1 MSRTIEIVGQD
12 NADELCAL
20 LRARVSALREPLAPV
35 DTADENE
42 ARVQRQPTTVH
53 VGNAR
58 VHIIPLARERYADE
72 TISEPR
78 AVIVCDGEG
87 ADDIGDAIDAALLS
101 EAEIGA
107 TEAVLEDNVRIVL
120 SGKPIADVGSEPRLE
135 RWKRLEKANV
145 PDPEREK
152 ERLEREER
160 ERKERENAAQKDAE
174 DAEHALPAEDI
185 EAVRL
190 ANERQQR
197 QMAKMARL
205 AAEHAAAVDPDEEIR
220 AAARRQ
226 RLMEKIALL
235 EQSRA
240 EASEADDE
248 ARIADERRQRQ
259 REKLELLARAR
270 AEAED
275 AEAERARQAELMRER
290 IRQEHETRARMDVE
304 RARLEEERA
313 ARALMMVARRAI
325 ATDVIAAAPGVAMD
339 DPSTTDQ

>member
-1 MSRTIEIVGQD
+1 MSRTIEIVGED
-12 NADELCAL
+12 NADDLCAL
-20 LRARVSALREPLAPV
+20 LRAKVSTLREPLAPV
-35 DTADENE
+35 DTADENGTGVP
-42 ARVQRQPTTVH
+42 RPPTTVH

-58 VHIIPLARERYADE
+58 VHIIPLARELYADE

-87 ADDIGDAIDAALLS
+87 ADDIGDATDAALLS
-101 EAEIGA
+101 EAQIGA
-107 TEAVLEDNVRIVL
+107 TEAVLADNVRIVL
-120 SGKPIADVGSEPRLE
+120 SGKRIADVGSEPRPA

-160 ERKERENAAQKDAE
+160 ERKERETAAHQDVKDAE
-174 DAEHALPAEDI
+174 EALPSEDI
-185 EAVRL
+185 EAL
-190 ANERQQR
+190 
-197 QMAKMARL
+197 
-205 AAEHAAAVDPDEEIR
+205 R

-240 EASEADDE
+240 EAREAD
-248 ARIADERRQRQ
+248 
-259 REKLELLARAR
+259 
-270 AEAED
+270 
-275 AEAERARQAELMRER
+275 AERARQADLMRER
-290 IRQEHETRARMDVE
+290 IRQERATRARTDAE

-313 ARALMMVARRAI
+313 ARARMMVARRAI
-325 ATDVIAAAPGVAMD
+325 ATDAIAAAPGVAMD